1 VKSVEHAVVGAVVSA
16 AAATLLF
23 PTPSGVAFGG
33 LVLFGVLL
41 SVFVD
46 LDHFLIARAMAGDW
60 RNLER
65 AVTNPRVGLVEQEKV
80 FAELDEEGLIQRRLL
95 SHHLIGGALTLALAL
110 LGLGRLA
117 VFVAVVL
124 YAHVLCDYLRDIGY
138 A

>member
-1 VKSVEHAVVGAVVSA
+1 MKSVEHAVIGAVVSA
-16 AAATLLF
+16 AAAMLLF

-33 LVLFGVLL
+33 LVAVGVLL

-46 LDHFLIARAMAGDW
+46 LDHFLIARAMVGDW

-80 FAELDEEGLIQRRLL
+80 FADLDEEGLVQRRLL
-95 SHHLIGGALTLALAL
+95 SHHLIGGALSFVLFL
-110 LGLGRLA
+110 LGFGSLA
-117 VFVAVVL
+117 AFVAVVL